1 METTNFSYP
10 SKDGRTTI
18 HAVKWMPENGEI
30 KAIIQITHGMIEYI
44 ERYEEFAGFLTS
56 QGYMVVGHDHV
67 GHGDSIVEKKD
78 WGFLCD
84 KKQINPSDLLIEDMH
99 TLRMMI
105 QEEYKDIP
113 YFMFA
118 HSMGSYMLRKYLTLY
133 NDNLRG
139 AIICGTG
146 YEKASKMKLG
156 MFLAKVMSTFFGWR
170 HISKIIIKSSF
181 GGPYKQFDVTGKNPE
196 NSWLSKNIESV
207 RNYYSDPKCT
217 FKFSISGYQ
226 ALFEAV
232 LYDCDIENVKKTPKK
247 LPLFIISGKDDPV
260 GNMGVGVKQ
269 VYDLYK
275 EAGSY
280 DLTYQLYEDD
290 RHEILNETDRQNIF
304 DDILAWMNV
313 RIDT

>member
-84 KKQINPSDLLIEDMH
+84 KKQINPSDLLVEDMH

-118 HSMGSYMLRKYLTLY
+118 HRDRK
-133 NDNLRG
+133 
-139 AIICGTG
+139 
-146 YEKASKMKLG
+146 
-156 MFLAKVMSTFFGWR
+156 
-170 HISKIIIKSSF
+170 
-181 GGPYKQFDVTGKNPE
+181 
-196 NSWLSKNIESV
+196 SV
-207 RNYYSDPKCT
+207 
-217 FKFSISGYQ
+217 
-226 ALFEAV
+226 V
-232 LYDCDIENVKKTPKK
+232 
-247 LPLFIISGKDDPV
+247 
-260 GNMGVGVKQ
+260 
-269 VYDLYK
+269 
-275 EAGSY
+275 
-280 DLTYQLYEDD
+280 
-290 RHEILNETDRQNIF
+290 
-304 DDILAWMNV
+304 
-313 RIDT
+313 